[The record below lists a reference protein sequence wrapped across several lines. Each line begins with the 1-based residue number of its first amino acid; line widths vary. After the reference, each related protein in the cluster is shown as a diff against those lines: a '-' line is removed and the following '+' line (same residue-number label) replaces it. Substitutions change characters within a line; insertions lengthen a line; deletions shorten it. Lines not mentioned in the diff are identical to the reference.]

1 MCPAGSG
8 EGVTNA
14 SITPETSSTTIKPS
28 AIVSEERPS
37 SASARPRGRGPGS
50 MMLQPRRSPAA
61 AARNTAVSSSIPCG
75 RIRVKNRPPR
85 PCATI
90 RPPSTPALAA
100 FPNSTTSVGSP
111 SSTPKISASAATHTL
126 LVHTF
131 AANELAAYCE

>member
-1 MCPAGSG
+1 MSGLAPAAAARRPNTRTYPTNATSATAPMLIRAQAGSG

-61 AARNTAVSSSIPCG
+61 AARNTA
-75 RIRVKNRPPR
+75 
-85 PCATI
+85 
-90 RPPSTPALAA
+90 
-100 FPNSTTSVGSP
+100 
-111 SSTPKISASAATHTL
+111 
-126 LVHTF
+126 
-131 AANELAAYCE
+131 